1 MKEIHVM
8 ASVAKTGKLEIIR
21 TSRKAAK
28 DVIREIREK
37 NASLRRLVAELRT
50 RVFVL
55 DRENKHLK
63 ATIRESQRKS
73 NQKPKE
79 KSRKTS

>member
-1 MKEIHVM
+1 M
-8 ASVAKTGKLEIIR
+8 ASVAKTGKVEIIR

-55 DRENKHLK
+55 ERENKRLK
-63 ATIRESQRKS
+63 ATIREFPVKS
-73 NQKPKE
+73 IQKPKG
-79 KSRKTS
+79 KSSKGQ